1 MDLTVEKVERIMY
14 HTLKYLYA
22 RMVLDFLT
30 DVVNCLGCEVN
41 HPSQTQ
47 HTCLMWTNME
57 HLDIYFDVAYKK
69 IDEKDIASRMKD
81 QVDIMD
87 IPND

>member
-69 IDEKDIASRMKD
+69 IDEKDIVSRMKD